1 MLHYTPPLR
10 DLRFVLHE
18 VLGAARQLQAL
29 PCHAEMDAATLDAL
43 AEEAG
48 RFAADRILPI
58 NAAAD
63 AAGCRWAAGE
73 VTMPP
78 GFAGAYQAYC
88 ELGWPAICADTDV
101 GGQALPTV
109 VFSCVNELVASASH
123 AFVMIAAI
131 NHCAAA
137 CLRHSASAALQA
149 QWLPGL
155 ASGRVLSSMCMT
167 EPQAGS
173 DIGLLRTRAVPGDQ
187 GSYRLN
193 GSKIFASGAEHDLSD
208 NIVHL
213 VLARTPGAPAG
224 SRGISLF
231 LVPKRLPD
239 GRRNGVHCDGIEHK
253 MGLHGSPTCALR
265 FEDARGWLV
274 GELHAGLRAMFP
286 MMNEA
291 RLLSG
296 LQAVGLS
303 ELALQNAWSYAKER
317 RQGRSPAGSQPCAL
331 VEHPDVQRMLLTQKA
346 WTEGG
351 RALVHWAALLI
362 DAARNHPDAAQARA
376 ADDLLGL
383 LTPII
388 KGFLSEN
395 AQQSIS
401 LALQTF
407 GGHGYMRETGIEQLA
422 RDARVITLYEGTTGI
437 QGQDLLLRKVLGDG
451 GRRLELLLALVRD
464 WLAGPGGS
472 AAMAEFAAPLAQLL
486 ADLQSLSGTLGAR
499 ERETPGAALA
509 ASTVYLRLA
518 GHLVLA
524 WLWARMAQA
533 SFEPAG
539 RGDAWYALKLETARF
554 YFTQMLPETQAL
566 RAAALA
572 PAADTAALLAAS
584 H

>member
-18 VLGAARQLQAL
+18 VLGAAEQLQAL
-29 PCHAEMDAATLDAL
+29 PSYAEMDAATLDIL

-48 RFAADRILPI
+48 RFAADRILPV

-63 AAGCRWAAGE
+63 AVGCGWADGV

-78 GFAGAYQAYC
+78 GFAEAYQAYC
-88 ELGWPAICADTDV
+88 ELGWPAICADTGV

-109 VFSCVNELVASASH
+109 VFSSVNELVASASH

-137 CLRHSASAALQA
+137 CLRHSASPALQA

-173 DIGLLRTRAVPGDQ
+173 DIGLLSMRAVPDDH
-187 GSYRLN
+187 GSYRLS

-213 VLARTPGAPAG
+213 VLARVPGAPAG
-224 SRGISLF
+224 SRGLSLF
-231 LVPKRLPD
+231 LVPKRLAD
-239 GRRNGVHCDGIEHK
+239 GQRNGVHCDGIEHK

-265 FEDARGWLV
+265 FEQARGWLI
-274 GELHAGLRAMFP
+274 GELNAGLPAMFP

-303 ELALQNAWSYAKER
+303 ELALQNAKAYALER
-317 RQGRSPAGSQPCAL
+317 RQGRSSAGNQPCAL
-331 VEHPDVQRMLLTQKA
+331 VEHLDVQRMLLTQKA

-362 DAARNHPDAAQARA
+362 DDAASHPDADQAREA
-376 ADDLLGL
+376 GELLCL

-407 GGHGYMRETGIEQLA
+407 GGHGYMRDTGIEQLA

-437 QGQDLLLRKVLGDG
+437 QGQDLLMRKVLADG
-451 GRRLELLLALVRD
+451 GRRLELLLTQVRD
-464 WLAGPGGS
+464 WLAGPGQS
-472 AAMAEFAAPLAQLL
+472 AVMVEFAAPLARLL
-486 ADLQSLSGTLGAR
+486 DELQSLTQILGTR
-499 ERETPGAALA
+499 ERETPGAALG

-533 SFEPAG
+533 SHRAAG
-539 RGDAWYALKLETARF
+539 QCDAWYALKLETARF
-554 YFTQMLPETQAL
+554 YFTQLLPETQAL

-572 PAADTAALLAAS
+572 PATDTAALLAAS
-584 H
+584 N

>member
-10 DLRFVLHE
+10 ELRFVLHE
-18 VLGAARQLQAL
+18 VLDAARQLQAL
-29 PCHAEMDAATLDAL
+29 PDHAAMDAATLDAL

-48 RFAADRILPI
+48 RFAAQRILPV

-63 AAGCRWAAGE
+63 AAGCRWADGE
-73 VTMPP
+73 VSMPA
-78 GFAGAYQAYC
+78 GFADAYRAYC
-88 ELGWPAICADTDV
+88 ELGWPAICADARV
-101 GGQALPTV
+101 GGQALPTL
-109 VFSCVNELVASASH
+109 VFSVVNELVASASH

-173 DIGLLRTRAVPGDQ
+173 DIGLLTTLAVPGDQ
-187 GSYRLN
+187 GSYRVS

-231 LVPKRLPD
+231 LVPKRLE
-239 GRRNGVHCDGIEHK
+239 GGERNGVHCDGIEHK

-265 FEDARGWLV
+265 FERARGWLV
-274 GELHAGLRAMFP
+274 GELHAGLPAMFP

-303 ELALQNAWSYAKER
+303 ELALQNARGYALER
-317 RQGRSPAGSQPCAL
+317 RQGRSPAGRQPCAL

-362 DAARNHPDAAQARA
+362 DQARSHPDADQARA
-376 ADDLLGL
+376 AGELLGL

-407 GGHGYMRETGIEQLA
+407 GGHGYMRDTGIEQLV

-451 GRRLELLLALVRD
+451 GRRLELLQAQVRD
-464 WLAGPGGS
+464 WLAGPGSS
-472 AAMAEFAAPLAQLL
+472 AAMAEFAAPLARLR
-486 ADLQSLSGTLGAR
+486 DELQSLTATLGAR

-509 ASTVYLRLA
+509 ASTVFLRLA

-533 SFEPAG
+533 SLEGAG

-572 PAADTAALLAAS
+572 PATDTGALLAAS